1 MKTKLMALA
10 VLAGGTMFAQTRL
23 SVGVQF
29 GGGYSQGYY
38 EPAPV
43 YAAQPPCPGPDYYWV
58 DGYWGQNYGRR
69 NWVAGYWNRR
79 PVVIERGYQSRYNN
93 YRGYDNRAYDNRAY
107 DYRGHDNRGYDNRGY
122 ENRNDGRGHD
132 RGSDRHQ
139 DNGRGN
145 SFRR

>member
-29 GGGYSQGYY
+29 GGGGYSQGYY

-69 NWVAGYWNRR
+69 NWVGGYWNRR
-79 PVVIERGYQSRYNN
+79 PIVVERGYESRYNN
-93 YRGYDNRAYDNRAY
+93 YRD
-107 DYRGHDNRGYDNRGY
+107 HDNRYSGRGHERGY
-122 ENRNDGRGHD
+122 ERHENERRGDYGRNG
-132 RGSDRHQ
+132 
-139 DNGRGN
+139 NGY
-145 SFRR
+145 RR